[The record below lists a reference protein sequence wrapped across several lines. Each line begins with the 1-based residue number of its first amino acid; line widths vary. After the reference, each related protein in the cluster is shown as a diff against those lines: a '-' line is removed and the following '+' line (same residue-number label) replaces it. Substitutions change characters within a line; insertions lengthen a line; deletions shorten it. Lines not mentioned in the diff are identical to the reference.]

1 MRTIDEIYEALVADL
16 VAAGGVTPPAGGDM
30 ALRLRAVA
38 AEILSLEAQADFVT
52 RQCFPQSAVGEYL
65 DRHAEVRGLER
76 GAAQKA
82 GGPLRF
88 WLEAERE
95 DDTPVPAGTVCMT
108 AGGTDFVTT
117 EDAVIPAGALYC
129 ETPAEAAKGGSDGN
143 VAAGAVAY
151 MRMAPAAVS
160 GVTNPSAFSG
170 GTDGESDAEL
180 RARVLASYRKLPNGA
195 NAAYYENKVL
205 SCPNVE
211 AVTVMPR
218 ARGRG
223 TVDVTFATYGGV
235 PEQEEVDAVQAML
248 DSEREICVDI
258 DVFAPDTVEV
268 DVEAALTIADGYAY
282 SGVAEAAEAALRAY
296 FSGARLSKPVYR
308 AALCALLMAVDGVEN
323 CALAAPAADVA
334 VSEKA
339 LPVLGTVRLR
349 EEQRKEK

>member
-1 MRTIDEIYEALVADL
+1 MRTIDEIYEALVVDL
-16 VAAGGVTPPAGGDM
+16 VEAGGVTPPAGGDM

-38 AEILSLEAQADFVT
+38 AEIFTLEAQADFVT

-65 DRHAEVRGLER
+65 DRHAEVRGLAR

-82 GGPLRF
+82 DGTLRF
-88 WLEAERE
+88 WLETPRE
-95 DDTPVPAGTVCMT
+95 TDTPVPAGTVCMT
-108 AGGTDFVTT
+108 ADGTGFVTT
-117 EDAVIPAGALYC
+117 EDAAILAGELFC
-129 ETPAEAAKGGSDGN
+129 ETAAEAAEAGSGGN
-143 VAAGAVAY
+143 VAAGAIAY
-151 MRMAPAAVS
+151 MRMAPPAIS

-170 GTDGESDAEL
+170 GTDGEDDAEL

-218 ARGRG
+218 VRGRG

-235 PEQEEVDAVQAML
+235 PEPEEVAAVQALL

-258 DVFAPDTVEV
+258 KVSAPDTVKV
-268 DVEAALTIADGYAY
+268 NVAAALTIADGYVY
-282 SGVAEAAEAALRAY
+282 GEVAKAADAALRAY

-323 CALAAPAADVA
+323 CALTLPAGDVSI
-334 VSEKA
+334 SEKT
-339 LPVLGTVRLR
+339 LPLLGTVTFS

>member
-1 MRTIDEIYEALVADL
+1 MRTVDEIYEALVVDL

-38 AEILSLEAQADFVT
+38 AEIFTLEAQADFVT

-65 DRHAEVRGLER
+65 DRHAAVRGLER

-82 GGPLRF
+82 GGTLRF
-88 WLEAERE
+88 WLEAQRE

-108 AGGTDFVTT
+108 AEGTGFVTT
-117 EDAVIPAGALYC
+117 EDAAIPAGERYC
-129 ETPAEAAKGGSDGN
+129 EADAEAVEAGSDGN

-151 MRMAPAAVS
+151 MRMAPPAIS

-170 GTDGESDAEL
+170 GTDGESDTEL

-235 PEQEEVDAVQAML
+235 PEPEEVAAVQALL

-258 DVFAPDTVEV
+258 DVYAPETKKI
-268 DVEAALTIADGYAY
+268 DVTAALTVADGYAY
-282 SGVAEAAEAALRAY
+282 SEVAEAADAALRAY

-308 AALCALLMAVDGVEN
+308 AGLCALLMAVDGVEN
-323 CALAAPAADVA
+323 CALTAPAADVS
-334 VSEKA
+334 VSEKT
-339 LPVLGTVRLR
+339 LPMLGAVTFR